1 MKRHFVA
8 WPIVAACLALTGCK
22 DPNDYYAKAI
32 LKSDCGMLARMS
44 AGGGDTLVKREQI
57 DKHLTI
63 PGTNGAKIDVWVI
76 LAGDKGAASGARPTV
91 LLLHGLTE
99 SKGYYLD
106 TGKALGRKGYNVVL
120 MDLRAHG
127 KSTGQYIGYGA
138 VEKADARAVMNELVS
153 QKLIGPPFYVFGAT
167 LGGATAIQYAAI
179 EPRVKGV
186 IAVAPYRDA
195 ASIGRRRIG
204 LIAPT
209 MSQEHFA
216 KVLARAGTL
225 GKFDPADT
233 SAVEAARKITCPL
246 LLVHGFVDL
255 AVPLGHSEEIHK
267 AASEPKRLMVIT
279 PPEQLVL
286 LTFWHAWVADRM
298 DEMIRTGAPPA
309 VKGIEK
315 DQPPAPATEPAAG
328 TKPAAAPKKPAKS
341 APAPPKAT
349 P

>member
-8 WPIVAACLALTGCK
+8 WPIVATCLALTGCK
-22 DPNDYYAKAI
+22 DPNDYYAKVI

-44 AGGGDTLVKREQI
+44 ADGGDRLVKQKQI
-57 DKHLTI
+57 DKHLAI
-63 PGTNGAKIDVWVI
+63 PGTNGATIDVWVI
-76 LAGDKGAASGARPTV
+76 RAGDKGAASGAGPTV

-99 SKGYYLD
+99 SKGYYRD

-127 KSTGQYIGYGA
+127 KSTGRYIGYGA
-138 VEKADARAVMNELVS
+138 VEKADVRAVMNELVS

-167 LGGATAIQYAAI
+167 LGGATAIQYAAV

-195 ASIGRRRIG
+195 ASIGRRRLG

-209 MSQEHFA
+209 MSKEHFA
-216 KVLARAGTL
+216 KVLARAGVL
-225 GKFDPADT
+225 GKFDPAAT
-233 SAVEAARKITCPL
+233 SAVTAAGKINCPL

-255 AVPLGHSEEIHK
+255 AVPLGHSQEIHK
-267 AASEPKRLMVIT
+267 AASEPKKLMIIT
-279 PPEQLVL
+279 PPEQLL
-286 LTFWHAWVADRM
+286 LLGFWHAWVADRM
-298 DEMIRTGAPPA
+298 HEMIRTGAPPA

-315 DQPPAPATEPAAG
+315 GQPAAA
-328 TKPAAAPKKPAKS
+328 TKPAATATKPAKS
-341 APAPPKAT
+341 APVPPKAT

>member
-8 WPIVAACLALTGCK
+8 WLIIAACVALTGCK
-22 DPNDYYAKAI
+22 DPNDFYAKAI

-44 AGGGDTLVKREQI
+44 AGGGDQMVKDGRI

-63 PGTNGAKIDVWVI
+63 PGTNGATIDVWVI
-76 LAGDKGAASGARPTV
+76 RAGAKGVARPTAV
-91 LLLHGLTE
+91 LLHGLTE
-99 SKGYYLD
+99 SKGYYES
-106 TGKALGRKGYNVVL
+106 TGKALARKGHNVVL

-138 VEKADARAVMNELVS
+138 VEKADVRAVMNELVAK
-153 QKLIGPPFYVFGAT
+153 KLVSPPFYVFGAT

-186 IAVAPYRDA
+186 MAVTPYRDA

-209 MSQEHFA
+209 MSKDHFA
-216 KVLARAGTL
+216 KVLARVGVL
-225 GKFDPADT
+225 GKFNPADT
-233 SAVEAARKITCPL
+233 SAVQAAGKIKCPL

-255 AVPLGHSEEIHK
+255 AVPLEHSQEIHK
-267 AASEPKRLMVIT
+267 AASEPKKLMIIT

-286 LTFWHAWVADRM
+286 LTIWNAWVADRM
-298 DEMIRTGAPPA
+298 DEMIRTGALPT
-309 VKGIEK
+309 VKGIGK
-315 DQPPAPATEPAAG
+315 PVAPPAPPATAPVETKKKTEKSPT
-328 TKPAAAPKKPAKS
+328 TKPK
-341 APAPPKAT
+341 PKAT